1 MIIHHLNHSQM
12 NIAVFASG
20 SGSNAENIVN
30 RINRSDSRHRVSLIV
45 TNRRDAGVIER
56 AARLG
61 IPCEIIDRAK
71 LVDETATSSILD
83 RYGVEFVALGGFLAM
98 IPAWMIARYPRRIV
112 NIHPSL
118 LPRHGGKGMWGHHVH
133 EAVHAAG
140 DTESGITIHYVDE
153 HYDSGD
159 IIFQA
164 RVGINS
170 ADSSADIEA
179 KVRALEP
186 LHYPAIIES
195 LLDAIQQK

>member
-1 MIIHHLNHSQM
+1 MIINLNHSQM

-30 RINRSDSRHRVSLIV
+30 RLNRPGSRHRVSLIV

-61 IPCEIIDRAK
+61 VPCEITDRAQ
-71 LVDETATSSILD
+71 LADEAATGAILD
-83 RYGVEFVALGGFLAM
+83 RHGVEFIALGGFLAM
-98 IPAWMIARYPRRIV
+98 IPVWMIARYPRRIV

-140 DTESGITIHYVDE
+140 DKESGITIHYVDE

-159 IIFQA
+159 IIFQE
-164 RVGINS
+164 RVAIGSDDS
-170 ADSSADIEA
+170 AADIEA

-186 LHYPAIIES
+186 LHYPAVVES
-195 LLDAIQQK
+195 LLDTLQQK

>member
-1 MIIHHLNHSQM
+1 MIIHLNHSQM

-30 RINRSDSRHRVSLIV
+30 RLNRPGSRHRVSLIV

-61 IPCEIIDRAK
+61 VTCEIIDRAT
-71 LVDETATSSILD
+71 LADEAATGAVLD
-83 RYGVEFVALGGFLAM
+83 RHGVEFIALGGFLAM

-140 DTESGITIHYVDE
+140 DKESGITIHYVDE

-159 IIFQA
+159 IIFQD
-164 RVGINS
+164 RVAIGS
-170 ADSSADIEA
+170 ADSAADIEA

-186 LHYPAIIES
+186 LHYPAVVES
-195 LLDAIQQK
+195 LLDALQQK

>member
-1 MIIHHLNHSQM
+1 MIINLNHCQM

-30 RINRSDSRHRVSLIV
+30 RLNRPGSRHRVSLIV

-61 IPCEIIDRAK
+61 VPCEIIDRAT
-71 LVDETATSSILD
+71 LADEAAIGAILD
-83 RYGVEFVALGGFLAM
+83 RHGVEFIALGGFLAM

-133 EAVHAAG
+133 EAVYAAG
-140 DTESGITIHYVDE
+140 DKESGITIHYVDE

-159 IIFQA
+159 IIFQD
-164 RVGINS
+164 RVAIGS
-170 ADSSADIEA
+170 ADSAADIEA

-186 LHYPAIIES
+186 LHYPAVVES
-195 LLDAIQQK
+195 LLDALQQK

>member
-1 MIIHHLNHSQM
+1 MIINLNHSQM

-30 RINRSDSRHRVSLIV
+30 RLNRPVSRHRVSLIV

-61 IPCEIIDRAK
+61 VPCEIIDRAT
-71 LVDETATSSILD
+71 LADEAATGAVLD
-83 RYGVEFVALGGFLAM
+83 RHGVEFIALGGFLAM

-118 LPRHGGKGMWGHHVH
+118 LPLHGGKGMWGHHVH

-140 DTESGITIHYVDE
+140 DKESGITIHYVDE

-159 IIFQA
+159 IIFQD
-164 RVGINS
+164 RVAIGS
-170 ADSSADIEA
+170 ADSAADIEA

-186 LHYPAIIES
+186 LHYPAVVES
-195 LLDAIQQK
+195 LLDALQQK

>member
-1 MIIHHLNHSQM
+1 MIIHLHHSQM

-30 RINRSDSRHRVSLIV
+30 RLNRPGSRHRVSLIV
-45 TNRRDAGVIER
+45 TNRSDAGVIER

-61 IPCEIIDRAK
+61 VPCEIIDRAT
-71 LVDETATSSILD
+71 LADEAATGAVLD
-83 RYGVEFVALGGFLAM
+83 RHGVEFIALGGFLAM

-133 EAVHAAG
+133 EAVYAAG
-140 DTESGITIHYVDE
+140 DKESGITIHYVDE

-159 IIFQA
+159 IIFQD
-164 RVGINS
+164 RVAIGS
-170 ADSSADIEA
+170 ADSAADIEA

-186 LHYPAIIES
+186 LHYPAVVES
-195 LLDAIQQK
+195 LLDALQQK

>member
-1 MIIHHLNHSQM
+1 MIIHLHHSQM

-30 RINRSDSRHRVSLIV
+30 RLNRPGSRHRVSLIV

-56 AARLG
+56 ASRLG
-61 IPCEIIDRAK
+61 VTCEIIDRAT
-71 LVDETATSSILD
+71 LADEAATGAVLD
-83 RYGVEFVALGGFLAM
+83 RHGVEFIALGGFLAM

-133 EAVHAAG
+133 EAVYAAG
-140 DTESGITIHYVDE
+140 DKESGITIHYVDE

-159 IIFQA
+159 IIFQD
-164 RVGINS
+164 RVAIGS
-170 ADSSADIEA
+170 ADSAADIEA

-186 LHYPAIIES
+186 LHYPAVVES
-195 LLDAIQQK
+195 LLDALQQK

>member
-1 MIIHHLNHSQM
+1 MIINLNHSQM

-30 RINRSDSRHRVSLIV
+30 RLNRPGSRHRVSLIV

-61 IPCEIIDRAK
+61 VPCEIIDRAT
-71 LVDETATSSILD
+71 LADEAATGAILD
-83 RYGVEFVALGGFLAM
+83 RHGVEFIALGGFLAM

-140 DTESGITIHYVDE
+140 DKESGITIHYVDE

-159 IIFQA
+159 IIFQD
-164 RVGINS
+164 RVAIGS
-170 ADSSADIEA
+170 ADSAADIEA

-186 LHYPAIIES
+186 LHYPAVVES
-195 LLDAIQQK
+195 LLDALQQK

>member
-1 MIIHHLNHSQM
+1 MIIHLNHSQM

-30 RINRSDSRHRVSLIV
+30 RLNRPGSRHRVSLIV

-61 IPCEIIDRAK
+61 VPCEIIDRAT
-71 LVDETATSSILD
+71 LADEAATGAVLD
-83 RYGVEFVALGGFLAM
+83 RHGVEFIALGGFLAM

-140 DTESGITIHYVDE
+140 DKESGITIHYVDE

-159 IIFQA
+159 IIFQD
-164 RVGINS
+164 RVAIGS
-170 ADSSADIEA
+170 ADSAVDIEA

-186 LHYPAIIES
+186 LHYPAVVES
-195 LLDAIQQK
+195 LLDALQQK

>member
-1 MIIHHLNHSQM
+1 MTIHLHHSQM

-30 RINRSDSRHRVSLIV
+30 RLNRPGSRHRVSLIV

-61 IPCEIIDRAK
+61 VPCEIIDRAT
-71 LVDETATSSILD
+71 LADEAATGAILD
-83 RYGVEFVALGGFLAM
+83 RHGVEFIALGGFLAM

-140 DTESGITIHYVDE
+140 DKESGITIHYVDE

-159 IIFQA
+159 IIFQD
-164 RVGINS
+164 RVAIGS
-170 ADSSADIEA
+170 ADSAADIEA

-186 LHYPAIIES
+186 LHYPAVVES
-195 LLDAIQQK
+195 LLDALQQK

>member
-1 MIIHHLNHSQM
+1 MIINLNHCQM

-30 RINRSDSRHRVSLIV
+30 RLNRPGSRHRVSLIV

-61 IPCEIIDRAK
+61 VTCEIIDRAT
-71 LVDETATSSILD
+71 LADEAATGAVLD
-83 RYGVEFVALGGFLAM
+83 RHGVEFIALGGFLAM

-140 DTESGITIHYVDE
+140 DKESGITIHYVDE

-159 IIFQA
+159 IIFQD
-164 RVGINS
+164 RVAIGS
-170 ADSSADIEA
+170 ADSAADIEA

-186 LHYPAIIES
+186 LHYPAVVES
-195 LLDAIQQK
+195 LLDALQQK

>member
-1 MIIHHLNHSQM
+1 MIIHLHHSQM

-30 RINRSDSRHRVSLIV
+30 RLNRPGSRHRVSLIV

-61 IPCEIIDRAK
+61 VPCEIIDRAT
-71 LVDETATSSILD
+71 LADEAATGAILD
-83 RYGVEFVALGGFLAM
+83 RHGVEFIALGGFLAM

-140 DTESGITIHYVDE
+140 DKESGITIHYVDE

-159 IIFQA
+159 IIFQD
-164 RVGINS
+164 RVAIGS
-170 ADSSADIEA
+170 ADSAADIEA

-186 LHYPAIIES
+186 LHYPAVVES
-195 LLDAIQQK
+195 LLDALQQK

>member
-1 MIIHHLNHSQM
+1 M
-12 NIAVFASG
+12 NIAIFASG
-20 SGSNAENIVN
+20 SGSNAENIISRLN
-30 RINRSDSRHRVSLIV
+30 RPGSSHRVSLVV

-61 IPCEIIDRAK
+61 VPCEIVDRAT
-71 LVDETATSSILD
+71 LADEAKTGAILD

-98 IPAWMIARYPRRIV
+98 IPAWMIARYPGGIV

-133 EAVHAAG
+133 EAVRAAG

-164 RVGINS
+164 SVAITPS
-170 ADSSADIEA
+170 DSVADIEA
-179 KVRALEP
+179 KVRELEP
-186 LHYPAIIES
+186 LHYPVVVES
-195 LLDAIQQK
+195 LLDAAQHK

>member
-1 MIIHHLNHSQM
+1 MIINLNHCQM

-30 RINRSDSRHRVSLIV
+30 RLNRPGSRHRVSLIV

-56 AARLG
+56 ASRLG
-61 IPCEIIDRAK
+61 VPCEIIDRAT
-71 LVDETATSSILD
+71 LADEAATGAVLD
-83 RYGVEFVALGGFLAM
+83 RHGVEFIALGGFLAM

-140 DTESGITIHYVDE
+140 DKESGITIHYVDE

-159 IIFQA
+159 IIFQD
-164 RVGINS
+164 RVAIGS
-170 ADSSADIEA
+170 ADSAADIKA

-186 LHYPAIIES
+186 LHYPAVVES
-195 LLDAIQQK
+195 LLDALQQK

>member
-1 MIIHHLNHSQM
+1 MIINLNHSQM

-30 RINRSDSRHRVSLIV
+30 RLNRPGSRHRVSLIV

-61 IPCEIIDRAK
+61 VPCEIIDRAT
-71 LVDETATSSILD
+71 LADEAAAGAILD
-83 RYGVEFVALGGFLAM
+83 RHGVEFIALGGFLAM

-140 DTESGITIHYVDE
+140 DKESGITIHYVDE

-159 IIFQA
+159 IIFQD
-164 RVGINS
+164 RVAIGS
-170 ADSSADIEA
+170 ADSAADIEA

-186 LHYPAIIES
+186 LHYPAVVES
-195 LLDAIQQK
+195 LLDALQQK

>member
-1 MIIHHLNHSQM
+1 MIINLNHSQM

-30 RINRSDSRHRVSLIV
+30 RLNRPGSRYRVSLIV

-61 IPCEIIDRAK
+61 VPCEIIDRAT
-71 LVDETATSSILD
+71 LADEAATGAILD
-83 RYGVEFVALGGFLAM
+83 RHGVEFIALGGFLAM

-140 DTESGITIHYVDE
+140 DKESGITIHYVDE

-159 IIFQA
+159 IIFQD
-164 RVGINS
+164 RVAIGS
-170 ADSSADIEA
+170 ADSAADIEA

-186 LHYPAIIES
+186 LHYPAVVES
-195 LLDAIQQK
+195 LLDALQQK

>member
-1 MIIHHLNHSQM
+1 MIINLNHSQM

-30 RINRSDSRHRVSLIV
+30 RLNRPGSRHRVSLIV

-56 AARLG
+56 ASRLG
-61 IPCEIIDRAK
+61 VTCEIIDRAT
-71 LVDETATSSILD
+71 LADEAATGAILD
-83 RYGVEFVALGGFLAM
+83 RHGVEFIALGGFLAM

-140 DTESGITIHYVDE
+140 DKESGITIHYVDE

-159 IIFQA
+159 IIFQD
-164 RVGINS
+164 RVAIGS
-170 ADSSADIEA
+170 ADSAADIEA

-186 LHYPAIIES
+186 LHYPAVVES
-195 LLDAIQQK
+195 LLDALQQK

>member
-1 MIIHHLNHSQM
+1 MIIHLNHCQM

-30 RINRSDSRHRVSLIV
+30 RLNRPGSRHRVSLIV

-61 IPCEIIDRAK
+61 VPCEIIDRAT
-71 LVDETATSSILD
+71 LADEAATGAILD
-83 RYGVEFVALGGFLAM
+83 RHGVEFIALGGFLAM
-98 IPAWMIARYPRRIV
+98 IPAWMIDRYPRRIV

-140 DTESGITIHYVDE
+140 DKESGITIHYVDE

-159 IIFQA
+159 IIFQD
-164 RVGINS
+164 RVAIGS
-170 ADSSADIEA
+170 ADSAADIEA

-186 LHYPAIIES
+186 LHYPAVVES
-195 LLDAIQQK
+195 LLDALQQK

>member
-1 MIIHHLNHSQM
+1 MIIHLNHSQM

-30 RINRSDSRHRVSLIV
+30 RLNRPGSRHRVSLIV

-56 AARLG
+56 AARFG
-61 IPCEIIDRAK
+61 VTCEIIDRAT
-71 LVDETATSSILD
+71 LADEAATGAVLD
-83 RYGVEFVALGGFLAM
+83 RHGVEFIALGGFLAM

-118 LPRHGGKGMWGHHVH
+118 LPRYGGKGMWGHHVH

-140 DTESGITIHYVDE
+140 DKESGITIHYVDE

-159 IIFQA
+159 IIFQD
-164 RVGINS
+164 RVAIGS
-170 ADSSADIEA
+170 ADSAADIEA

-186 LHYPAIIES
+186 LHYPAVVES
-195 LLDAIQQK
+195 LLDALQQK